1 MAGKHQC
8 GPEADQ
14 EFFSELV
21 DLMKRYP
28 ASAKKYH
35 IVCCDHQTDMM
46 KVDFDKTVAVSQIE
60 GTRIVTEFKDR
71 ASLDSQRM
79 DCCSWC
85 FIDDVSDSG
94 RYKCCGW
101 WA

>member
-1 MAGKHQC
+1 MARKHQC
-8 GPEADQ
+8 GPETDA
-14 EFFSELV
+14 EFFSQIA

-28 ASAKKYH
+28 AMAKKYH
-35 IVCCDHQTDMM
+35 VVCVDHQTDMM
-46 KVDFDKTVAVSQIE
+46 KIDFSRSAAVSRIE
-60 GTRIVTEFKDR
+60 DQRIITEFKDR
-71 ASLDSQRM
+71 ASIGSDRM

-85 FIDDVSDSG
+85 FIDNSG

>member
-8 GPEADQ
+8 GPEAEA
-14 EFFSELV
+14 EFFSQIA
-21 DLMKRYP
+21 DLMRRYP
-28 ASAKKYH
+28 AMAKKYH
-35 IVCCDHQTDMM
+35 MVCVDHQTDMM
-46 KVDFDKTVAVSQIE
+46 KIDFEKTAAVSRIE
-60 GTRIVTEFKDR
+60 DQRIITEFKDR
-71 ASLDSQRM
+71 TLIGTAPM

-85 FIDDVSDSG
+85 FIDNVTG